1 MSKYDLVLYDLDGT
15 LQDSVPLIMESLRTC
30 YDIVLGGTD
39 RTDEDLMSYIGK
51 PLTDTF
57 RMHDEETQERLIRA
71 YLDYN
76 CARMK
81 ENVIPIFPGVYDF
94 LAKIRALG
102 VKQGIVTSKLE
113 ESAMITIDLLELGQ
127 YFDDMV
133 FREATERAKP
143 YGDPLVEA
151 SALWALMD
159 QNTRRVVFPELYG
172 IKIRGVHTGK
182 ELALPASPRMPQGE
196 QTGSF
201 TVPYSYVDLNGH
213 MNNTRYFDLA
223 EDLMPPELRARRIT
237 GIQTEYAK
245 EAREGDTI
253 LLRQETAPDAFLL
266 CGEQNGQKLF
276 RLALTYGD

>member
-113 ESAMITIDLLELGQ
+113 DSAMITIDLLELGQ

-143 YGDPLVEA
+143 YGDPLIEA
-151 SALWALMD
+151 A
-159 QNTRRVVFPELYG
+159 RRLGINDMSRVLYVG
-172 IKIRGVHTGK
+172 D
-182 ELALPASPRMPQGE
+182 ALPDLLSARDAGCEFALVGWTKMPR
-196 QTGSF
+196 
-201 TVPYSYVDLNGH
+201 
-213 MNNTRYFDLA
+213 
-223 EDLMPPELRARRIT
+223 EDLMSHNPDYLVEVPERLPCIIK
-237 GIQTEYAK
+237 GTE
-245 EAREGDTI
+245 
-253 LLRQETAPDAFLL
+253 L
-266 CGEQNGQKLF
+266 
-276 RLALTYGD
+276 